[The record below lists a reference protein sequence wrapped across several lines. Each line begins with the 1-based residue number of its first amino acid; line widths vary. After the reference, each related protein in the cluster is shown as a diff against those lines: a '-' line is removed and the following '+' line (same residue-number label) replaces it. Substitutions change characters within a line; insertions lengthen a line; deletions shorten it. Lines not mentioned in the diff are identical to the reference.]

1 MVIWEEDFEQPEVV
15 PLEPLDDRSAVAGS
29 NLSLSMTTRDS
40 LTDDSNSTSTEDLEA
55 VLVAFNDVL
64 GVGITGIVCLF
75 GVAGNVLTFVVLLRT
90 FGRSPMFYVLR
101 MLSISDG
108 LFLLSVFLLQTIV
121 NIYPH
126 TGILSTCFH
135 YRGHVQY
142 YIWPW
147 MMTTQMTTV
156 WLTVL
161 VSCERY
167 VAICHPLKAIYV
179 CTIGKVRMS
188 VIAIVVASVL
198 FNVPRYFEFTTE
210 YDAPMIKSDIGTD
223 FVYRY
228 MYTCVLYAIALF
240 LLPLMLL
247 LVLNFLLVAA
257 LRRGKREWRHLQ
269 FRQRH
274 EQNLTVIPLTIVL
287 VFFLCGTPSLIV
299 NIADSVSPD
308 LNMNLSFLAFMI
320 CANFLVVVNS
330 ASNIVI
336 YFLLGRKFRSRVAEM
351 IRCKCCYRNNVVT
364 LDYELTERPE
374 MTDLSATDAVCGRSR
389 IR

>member
-1 MVIWEEDFEQPEVV
+1 MVILEEIVQPEVV
-15 PLEPLDDRSAVAGS
+15 QLHPRDDHSAFGS
-29 NLSLSMTTRDS
+29 NQSIS
-40 LTDDSNSTSTEDLEA
+40 LTTESVMHDSNATSTEELERF
-55 VLVAFNDVL
+55 LLAFSDVL

-75 GVAGNVLTFVVLLRT
+75 GLAGNVLTFVVLLRT

-108 LFLLSVFLLQTIV
+108 LFLLSVFTVQTIV

-126 TGILSTCFH
+126 TGILSTCFY

-147 MMTTQMTTV
+147 LMTTQMTTV

-167 VAICHPLKAIYV
+167 VAICHPLKAVYI

-188 VIAIVVASVL
+188 VIAIVVASIL
-198 FNVPRYFEFTTE
+198 FNIPRYFEFTTE
-210 YDAPMIKSDIGTD
+210 YDAPMKKTDIGTD

-240 LLPLMLL
+240 LLPLLLL
-247 LVLNFLLVAA
+247 LVLNILLVAA

-287 VFFLCGTPSLIV
+287 VFFLCGTPSLLV

-308 LNMNLSFLAFMI
+308 LFANLSFLAFMI

-351 IRCKCCYRNNVVT
+351 IRCKCCYRNVVT

-374 MTDLSATDAVCGRSR
+374 MT
-389 IR
+389 I